1 MSTAAP
7 FLEVRS
13 VVKRYHNH
21 TALDEVS
28 LNLQSGRIFGLL
40 GPNGA
45 GKTTLIRIINQI
57 IGPDEGQLLLEG
69 RPLSYADTHRMG
81 YLPEERGLYKK
92 MKIGDQALYLA
103 QLRGLSARDARQQ
116 VRHWFTRLDIQGWVD
131 KKVEELSKGMQ
142 QKVQFACTVLHRPD
156 LIILDEPFSGFDPV
170 NAEVLKQEI
179 LNLQRDG
186 ATLLFSTHRMETVEE
201 MCQDIALIHK
211 SKVVLSGET
220 GEIRRRFS
228 DRTYLLRHE
237 GEFQWPVQGVERPS
251 IPNSDSEKVP
261 LSEYHSEKV
270 PSSEYHSEKV
280 PSSGSDVV
288 KAPSAHSN
296 EESAVRETRVRLT
309 QGSLN
314 DLLAHCIAQ
323 KIELHSVEE
332 IRPGFHE
339 IFIKTV
345 KESQP

>member
-1 MSTAAP
+1 MTAATP

-21 TALDEVS
+21 TALDGVS
-28 LNLQSGRIFGLL
+28 LSLRSGRIFGLL

-57 IGPDEGQLLLEG
+57 IGPDSGQLLLEG

-92 MKIGDQALYLA
+92 MKIGEQAVYLA
-103 QLRGLSARDARQQ
+103 QLRGLSSRDARQQ
-116 VRHWFTRLDIQGWVD
+116 VRHWFTRLDIQAWSD

-179 LNLQRDG
+179 LNLQREG

-201 MCQDIALIHK
+201 MCQDVALINRA
-211 SKVVLSGET
+211 KVVLSGET
-220 GEIRRRFS
+220 AEIRARYS
-228 DRTYLLRHE
+228 DRSYLIRHE
-237 GEFQWPVQGVERPS
+237 GPLVLPERGVELLPPTAKATQETS
-251 IPNSDSEKVP
+251 AKALEGTSAKALEGTSTKGAPAPGVPTHNSAAAEP
-261 LSEYHSEKV
+261 TIQ
-270 PSSEYHSEKV
+270 
-280 PSSGSDVV
+280 
-288 KAPSAHSN
+288 
-296 EESAVRETRVRLT
+296 ETRVRLT
-309 QGSLN
+309 DGSLN

-323 KIELHSVEE
+323 ATPLHAVEE
-332 IRPGFHE
+332 IRPSFHD

-345 KESQP
+345 KESQS